1 LPQELGGVAID
12 GFGDAAAEG
21 VVLVACAA
29 TAGQA
34 DADQAMLAVV
44 TVLGNEFLPGAT
56 AFADQVAISD
66 SPIHV

>member
-1 LPQELGGVAID
+1 
-12 GFGDAAAEG
+12 
-21 VVLVACAA
+21 
-29 TAGQA
+29 
-34 DADQAMLAVV
+34 MLAVV